1 MRDQILTAAAGNHL
15 DLSASAAERF
25 RERGRKFQFRR
36 RHHAS
41 IDLDDRIAAEFIESQ
56 GAIRAGLQPD
66 SRTITEFGG
75 RRFDQVAGIEFQLE
89 RMPELRRDQFA
100 HPPHRGRNGHGGS
113 RRSGPPR
120 KMRAIRPI
128 A

>member
-1 MRDQILTAAAGNHL
+1 MRDQNLTSAAGTHL

-56 GAIRAGLQPD
+56 GAIRAGLQPG
-66 SRTITEFGG
+66 SRTITAFGG
-75 RRFDQVAGIEFQLE
+75 R
-89 RMPELRRDQFA
+89 PFA
-100 HPPHRGRNGHGGS
+100 PLAVGDYPPA
-113 RRSGPPR
+113 PQPR
-120 KMRAIRPI
+120 VPRADR
-128 A
+128 